1 MADVEQI
8 YREVCQ
14 LSTRDKMVLL
24 SRMIAE
30 VSGLIEVGRGTDFY
44 EIKGVGKEIWR
55 DMDAQEYVNSERS
68 SWE

>member
-14 LSTRDKMVLL
+14 LSARDKMVLL

-30 VSGLIEVGRGTDFY
+30 VSGLIDASKGTDFY
-44 EIKGVGKEIWR
+44 EIKGVGKEVWR
-55 DMDAQEYVNSERS
+55 DVDAQEYVNSERS